1 MHSIR
6 IASSLLSLSLVLCSV
21 GCTFEQAHVGR
32 AQGSVAGGT
41 RELGEPAVVSIYD
54 FQRGA
59 LCSGTLIAPRVVL
72 TAKHCVQDSDEAA
85 PDDPQYFVVGIGND
99 AQRATESLRVQTV
112 RTTPGVY
119 QSGRFGLSGALV
131 GVDVAVL
138 TLVTGTTVTP
148 KEIRRDAA
156 TDQIGSTVTV
166 IGFGET
172 PAGDVGLKY
181 IGYDVISGI
190 TGNVIYSGSSVCE
203 GDSGGPMIEAD
214 GRVIGVASFG
224 NGSCGTGYTGHNTL
238 PPFLDMID
246 EAVRESGS
254 CVNDGAERCDGF
266 DNDCNGQVDETCT
279 ALGNPCESD
288 DECVGGNCRL
298 TPDGQI
304 CTQLCSPLRPSVG
317 CPTGLY
323 CTASEGCDGV
333 CVLGEA
339 PAEGVALEIGE
350 ACTDDTQCASLF
362 CRDPGDGARRCLEPC
377 QAGEGMCLDGE
388 ACAAYEGECNA
399 CVPEALVPI
408 ARNLGEACDAN
419 EDCADGNC
427 LDDLGEHYCTTECAD
442 DSECPS
448 TFHCRSGVCAR
459 GQREGVGASCS
470 ENDDCDSPGF
480 CASRGNAHWCTE
492 FCPNG
497 DECPL
502 GFECV
507 AVGTAQLC
515 APTSRLVGESCADN
529 DECVSGVCS
538 GDASEMFCTRACSAD
553 NPCTTGFACVR
564 DESGSTRCEPPATE
578 TAPGGV
584 SGGGCTVSGASTST
598 AKPILLAFLGLMAL
612 FLVWRRER
620 R

>member
-1 MHSIR
+1 MADGRLQRPDVRQH
-6 IASSLLSLSLVLCSV
+6 ALQFLLRL
-21 GCTFEQAHVGR
+21 GR
-32 AQGSVAGGT
+32 QGGGI
-41 RELGEPAVVSIYD
+41 EAVVGLGLGQQTFGLVAQAEIL
-54 FQRGA
+54 Q
-59 LCSGTLIAPRVVL
+59 
-72 TAKHCVQDSDEAA
+72 EAEGLA
-85 PDDPQYFVVGIGND
+85 
-99 AQRATESLRVQTV
+99 
-112 RTTPGVY
+112 
-119 QSGRFGLSGALV
+119 GRFGGPGLERSARGQLLQPRHGAHCRH
-131 GVDVAVL
+131 AVL
-138 TLVTGTTVTP
+138 
-148 KEIRRDAA
+148 
-156 TDQIGSTVTV
+156 QSTQT
-166 IGFGET
+166 
-172 PAGDVGLKY
+172 
-181 IGYDVISGI
+181 S
-190 TGNVIYSGSSVCE
+190 NV
-203 GDSGGPMIEAD
+203 
-214 GRVIGVASFG
+214 
-224 NGSCGTGYTGHNTL
+224 
-238 PPFLDMID
+238 
-246 EAVRESGS
+246 
-254 CVNDGAERCDGF
+254 
-266 DNDCNGQVDETCT
+266 
-279 ALGNPCESD
+279 
-288 DECVGGNCRL
+288 
-298 TPDGQI
+298 
-304 CTQLCSPLRPSVG
+304 
-317 CPTGLY
+317 
-323 CTASEGCDGV
+323 
-333 CVLGEA
+333 
-339 PAEGVALEIGE
+339 
-350 ACTDDTQCASLF
+350 
-362 CRDPGDGARRCLEPC
+362 
-377 QAGEGMCLDGE
+377 
-388 ACAAYEGECNA
+388 
-399 CVPEALVPI
+399 
-408 ARNLGEACDAN
+408 
-419 EDCADGNC
+419 
-427 LDDLGEHYCTTECAD
+427 DDLGEHYCTTECAD